1 MFLKRF
7 WPLLLFAALVLLL
20 AFGLGRE
27 QKPLASALV
36 GKPMPAFEL
45 PSLKNQRVNH
55 DESLFKGQVFVLNVW
70 ASWCEACKYEHKIF
84 VEQPLPEEVVLVGL
98 NYKDQTGPALMW
110 LRDLGDPYRL
120 SLRDEHGRLG
130 FELGVYGVPETYVI
144 NEQGIITHRHVGAFD
159 EESWEQDLLP
169 AVYKALDEK
178 QAN

>member
-7 WPLLLFAALVLLL
+7 WPLLLLAALVLLL

-45 PSLKNQRVNH
+45 PALKNQRVTY

-70 ASWCEACKYEHKIF
+70 ASWCEACTYEHKIF
-84 VEQPLPEEVVLVGL
+84 VESPLPEDVMLVGL

-110 LRDLGDPYRL
+110 LRDLGDPYEL
-120 SLRDEHGRLG
+120 ILQDVQGRLG

-144 NEQGIITHRHVGAFD
+144 NEQGIITYRHVGAFD
-159 EESWEQDLLP
+159 EESWQQNLLP
-169 AVYKALDEK
+169 AVYRALEEK
-178 QAN
+178 QSN

>member
-27 QKPLASALV
+27 QKPLESALV
-36 GKPMPAFEL
+36 GKAMPAFDL
-45 PSLKNQRVNH
+45 PSLKNQRVTY

-70 ASWCEACKYEHKIF
+70 ASWCEACRYEHKIF
-84 VEQPLPEEVVLVGL
+84 VEQPLPEEVMLVGL

-110 LRDLGDPYRL
+110 LRDLGDPYSL
-120 SLRDEHGRLG
+120 SLRDEKGRLG
-130 FELGVYGVPETYVI
+130 LDLGVYGVPETYVI

-159 EESWEQDLLP
+159 EESWQQDLLP
-169 AVYKALDEK
+169 AVHKALEA
-178 QAN
+178 QQLN